1 MPRLVV
7 VSGGGTGIGRATAAR
22 FAADGDRV
30 VLIGRR
36 ADVLA
41 AAATDL
47 GATAVTADLAEPA
60 EVARARDA
68 ILALGPSVDVVVHA
82 AGGNATF
89 TQSHAESTVESAAE
103 SSVEGG
109 ELDRVRAAWEA
120 NLRLN
125 TLTTVLLTEALK
137 PHLTRPGGRLLLL
150 SSIAAYRGSGSGSY
164 GGSKA
169 ALHPYAYDLA
179 AELGPDGITVNV
191 VAPGFIA
198 DTEFFQ
204 GQLGDERRATLI
216 GQTLNRRAGAPDDV
230 AETLHWLA
238 SPAAGHVTAQIVQVN
253 GGAERGR

>member
-1 MPRLVV
+1 
-7 VSGGGTGIGRATAAR
+7 
-22 FAADGDRV
+22 
-30 VLIGRR
+30 
-36 ADVLA
+36 
-41 AAATDL
+41 
-47 GATAVTADLAEPA
+47 
-60 EVARARDA
+60 VARVRHA

-89 TQSHAESTVESAAE
+89 TQSAAQSTVESTVE
-103 SSVEGG
+103 GD
-109 ELDRVRAAWEA
+109 ELERVRTAWEA

-179 AELGPDGITVNV
+179 AELGRDGITVNV
-191 VAPGFIA
+191 VAPGFVA

-204 GQLGDERRATLI
+204 GQLGEERRATLI
-216 GQTLNRRAGAPDDV
+216 GQTLNRRAGAPQDV

-238 SPAAGHVTAQIVQVN
+238 SPSAGHVTAQIVQVN

>member
-22 FAADGDRV
+22 FTAGGDTV

-36 ADVLA
+36 ADVLNA
-41 AAATDL
+41 AAMDL
-47 GATAVTADLAEPA
+47 GATAVTADLTEPA
-60 EVARARDA
+60 EVALARDA
-68 ILALGPSVDVVVHA
+68 ILTLGPSVDVVVHA
-82 AGGNATF
+82 AGGNAAF
-89 TQSHAESTVESAAE
+89 REESIVD
-103 SSVEGG
+103 GG
-109 ELDRVRAAWEA
+109 DELERVRAAWEA

-204 GQLGDERRATLI
+204 GQLADERRATLV

>member
-30 VLIGRR
+30 VLLGRR

-89 TQSHAESTVESAAE
+89 SPLVEESTVEST
-103 SSVEGG
+103 VEGG
-109 ELDRVRAAWEA
+109 ELERVRTAWEA